1 LINGEVNTPA
11 FIFPPPFESVRSLLC
26 EHPHE
31 LAEIPSSYSF
41 NLTESTSTLD
51 ARPSHQ
57 PPQSNLSILMARYY
71 SRSPSPERH
80 REEEED
86 RHIPL
91 ISLSQPTP
99 TYQYQPHQ
107 GQQHTSLTTVRSR
120 ASPRSLTERTPLPS
134 LPSFPLAF
142 TPRKWVARARLTA
155 AEVARAIPA
164 VALGLLVNILDGI
177 SCRSFNFQ
185 CVQLVQ
191 SVNPLTA
198 LLIFIT

>member
-1 LINGEVNTPA
+1 MRNREANTPA
-11 FIFPPPFESVRSLLC
+11 FIFPPPSESVRSLLL

-31 LAEIPSSYSF
+31 LAETPSSSSV

-51 ARPSHQ
+51 ARPSHR

-107 GQQHTSLTTVRSR
+107 GQQYTSLTTVRSR
-120 ASPRSLTERTPLPS
+120 SSPQSLTERTPPLS
-134 LPSFPLAF
+134 LPSFPLAY
-142 TPRKWVARARLTA
+142 TYRKWVARARSTA
-155 AEVARAIPA
+155 AEAARAIPA
-164 VALGLLVNILDGI
+164 VILGLLVNILDGI
-177 SCRSFNFQ
+177 SCTSFNA
-185 CVQLVQ
+185 CNL
-191 SVNPLTA
+191 SNPLH
-198 LLIFIT
+198 